1 MRGVCTRLSVIGL
14 VTACAVLAS
23 PNVAFATP
31 PPPATSATPLATPS
45 DVPQGFDRVDVIT
58 LMATVIE
65 ELKNYQGS
73 IMLETKPA
81 ETMPSYDPLVF
92 YAGLGADR
100 SQPYKPVIWTVAD
113 TSAKGYQH
121 ALIRAFVMAVMS
133 TGEAG
138 PKFKRA
144 YDVATA
150 EDRSLPSSAPDPYAN
165 RHALTEPFVDELTQT
180 RP

>member
-1 MRGVCTRLSVIGL
+1 MLPAL
-14 VTACAVLAS
+14 
-23 PNVAFATP
+23 PNAAFATP
-31 PPPATSATPLATPS
+31 PPSATSAAPLATPS
-45 DVPQGFDRVDVIT
+45 DMPQGFDRVDVIT

-65 ELKNYQGS
+65 ELNNYQGS
-73 IMLETKPA
+73 IMLQTKPA

-121 ALIRAFVMAVMS
+121 ALIRAFVMAVMA

-144 YDVATA
+144 YDVATG
-150 EDRSLPSSAPDPYAN
+150 EDRSLPSSAPDPYVN

>member
-1 MRGVCTRLSVIGL
+1 MGL
-14 VTACAVLAS
+14 VAACAVACAAVAP
-23 PNVAFATP
+23 PNAAFATP
-31 PPPATSATPLATPS
+31 PPSATSAAPLATPS
-45 DVPQGFDRVDVIT
+45 DIPQDFDRVDVIT

-65 ELKNYQGS
+65 ELKNYEGS
-73 IMLETKPA
+73 ILLETKPA

-121 ALIRAFVMAVMS
+121 ALIRAFVMAVIA

-144 YDVATA
+144 YDVATG

-165 RHALTEPFVDELTQT
+165 RHALTEPFVEELTQT